1 MHLVGILFPHINDDA
16 RSKSHQTAKGLNK
29 PLNFTHGC
37 CEMNVDKLYLGAIQ
51 LKDPIK
57 NIPNHDEDLHLANHK
72 VENVQ
77 KLIEEQ
83 EQKVAH
89 TSGKNMSLL
98 SMFGTVIFVVFL
110 PFV

>member
-1 MHLVGILFPHINDDA
+1 
-16 RSKSHQTAKGLNK
+16 
-29 PLNFTHGC
+29 
-37 CEMNVDKLYLGAIQ
+37 MNVDKLYLGAIQ

-98 SMFGTVIFVVFL
+98 SMFGTVVFVVFF
-110 PFV
+110 FVFCVVVVVLAVVVRIVGCGL